1 MRGFVTDCDCY
12 LSDIVP
18 LHVHVPSEA
27 DIFGVHSK
35 LVTGETGMP
44 QPIEQLSWVENY
56 TYEGLVIAIFILFCY
71 LLYNFRGD
79 ILQLLR
85 FLAMHTSSEKIY
97 AEQKLFFKRFIN
109 LSTLLGILLI
119 CGLSVKLCDYFGLDG
134 RLPATGI
141 LNVNLIPVILLLL
154 PGIIL
159 LYRYLVTGIVG
170 AVTREP
176 GLFQELPVHE
186 PSFGIGFIFDFDSVF
201 PVIRPWRRKQHNLLH
216 LFDNHNRSSTVPA
229 LPGKELPILYRAE
242 CFNFTMDFVPLY
254 RRMVPRQ
261 SLAVRGHANGLK
273 Q

>member
-109 LSTLLGILLI
+109 LSTPTGNPADLWPERQIMRLLRPRWKAAGNR
-119 CGLSVKLCDYFGLDG
+119 D
-134 RLPATGI
+134 PA
-141 LNVNLIPVILLLL
+141 NVNLIPVILLLI

-170 AVTREP
+170 AVTRNQAFFKSYRFMSHLSGSVSFLILTP
-176 GLFQELPVHE
+176 FFLLFALGDGN
-186 PSFGIGFIFDFDSVF
+186 STTFFIYLTITIVAALYLLYLGKSYRFFIERNVSILQWILYLCTVEWF
-201 PVIRPWRRKQHNLLH
+201 PV
-216 LFDNHNRSSTVPA
+216 SS
-229 LPGKELPILYRAE
+229 LCR
-242 CFNFTMDFVPLY
+242 
-254 RRMVPRQ
+254 
-261 SLAVRGHANGLK
+261 
-273 Q
+273 

>member
-141 LNVNLIPVILLLL
+141 L
-154 PGIIL
+154 L

-170 AVTREP
+170 AVTRNQAFFKSYRFMSHLSGSVSFLILTP
-176 GLFQELPVHE
+176 FFLLFALGDRN
-186 PSFGIGFIFDFDSVF
+186 STTFFIYLTITIVAALYLLYLGKSYRFFIERNISILQWILYLCTVEWF
-201 PVIRPWRRKQHNLLH
+201 PVSLL
-216 LFDNHNRSSTVPA
+216 LLEAMR
-229 LPGKELPILYRAE
+229 
-242 CFNFTMDFVPLY
+242 MD
-254 RRMVPRQ
+254 
-261 SLAVRGHANGLK
+261 
-273 Q
+273 

>member
-1 MRGFVTDCDCY
+1 
-12 LSDIVP
+12 
-18 LHVHVPSEA
+18 
-27 DIFGVHSK
+27 
-35 LVTGETGMP
+35 
-44 QPIEQLSWVENY
+44 
-56 TYEGLVIAIFILFCY
+56 
-71 LLYNFRGD
+71 
-79 ILQLLR
+79 
-85 FLAMHTSSEKIY
+85 MHTSSEKIY

-141 LNVNLIPVILLLL
+141 LNVNLIPVILLLI

-170 AVTREP
+170 AVTRNQAFFKSYRFMSHLSGSVSFLILTP
-176 GLFQELPVHE
+176 FFLLFAL
-186 PSFGIGFIFDFDSVF
+186 GD
-201 PVIRPWRRKQHNLLH
+201 RKQHNLLH

>member
-85 FLAMHTSSEKIY
+85 FPGDAHLVGKNLCR
-97 AEQKLFFKRFIN
+97 AE
-109 LSTLLGILLI
+109 T
-119 CGLSVKLCDYFGLDG
+119 
-134 RLPATGI
+134 
-141 LNVNLIPVILLLL
+141 
-154 PGIIL
+154 
-159 LYRYLVTGIVG
+159 
-170 AVTREP
+170 
-176 GLFQELPVHE
+176 LFQTVH
-186 PSFGIGFIFDFDSVF
+186 
-201 PVIRPWRRKQHNLLH
+201 Q
-216 LFDNHNRSSTVPA
+216 
-229 LPGKELPILYRAE
+229 
-242 CFNFTMDFVPLY
+242 PLY
-254 RRMVPRQ
+254 PYWESCCLWPERQIMRLLRPRWKAAGNRDPE
-261 SLAVRGHANGLK
+261 S
-273 Q
+273 